1 MPGADEA
8 NVLMMLQTIQEL
20 FNIDNQ
26 YYSSHP
32 ISIAIGH
39 ATTKDNEQVE
49 DMLKRADHHMYQ
61 RKKSISRNITAI
73 KNRHIACFLFKLAF
87 TH

>member
-1 MPGADEA
+1 MKSASLEP
-8 NVLMMLQTIQEL
+8 
-20 FNIDNQ
+20 IDNQ

-39 ATTKDNEQVE
+39 ATTKENEQVE

-61 RKKSISRNITAI
+61 EKSYYQKFFYDKKTGILPVFI
-73 KNRHIACFLFKLAF
+73 
-87 TH
+87 

>member
-1 MPGADEA
+1 
-8 NVLMMLQTIQEL
+8 
-20 FNIDNQ
+20 DNQ

-39 ATTKDNEQVE
+39 ATTKENEQVE

-61 RKKSISRNITAI
+61 KKKSYYQEI
-73 KNRHIACFLFKLAF
+73 LLP
-87 TH
+87 

>member
-1 MPGADEA
+1 
-8 NVLMMLQTIQEL
+8 MLQTIQEL

-32 ISIAIGH
+32 VSIAIGH
-39 ATTKDNEQVE
+39 ATTQTNEQIE

-61 RKKSISRNITAI
+61 KKKVIIKKFYSINKKQAY
-73 KNRHIACFLFKLAF
+73 CLFFKISVF
-87 TH
+87 P